1 MAVDG
6 GCPAPCGLVG
16 LDEPPAQRDGT
27 KHQLLDGSWSNEKR
41 WRYPDLVARRPCAM
55 LGVNMFVIFVIVGIV
70 GAAGWAEL
78 TPNHDDDFTISETKA
93 SNMVDAIKL
102 SQKQVDKPGNASDA
116 RVRRPPE
123 RASRRAGL
131 I

>member
-1 MAVDG
+1 MSADGATTQAEEARLQAMAADG
-6 GCPAPCGLVG
+6 GGCIAPCGRVG

-70 GAAGWAEL
+70 GAAGCASSAIRR
-78 TPNHDDDFTISETKA
+78 TAAVQETSA
-93 SNMVDAIKL
+93 L
-102 SQKQVDKPGNASDA
+102 SW
-116 RVRRPPE
+116 RP
-123 RASRRAGL
+123 SG
-131 I
+131 